1 MDAKAAALVSTIE
14 AQRARTARET
24 RGRRVRY
31 LFAAAV
37 LPLLFVAVPGSADA
51 TDCGKLNERPCT
63 VDKLRKSCDD
73 GLYENFKVNR
83 CLRLGRGQSPFFAGF
98 ASFSGRVAELSSVCK
113 TILHTLPP
121 VRTGVSLADTAIA
134 CRRGYE
140 IGFRCAAPRVFEVL
154 GENAQLAGR
163 LDAALNH
170 AECRTP
176 GSTTN
181 VAPFR
186 LLCAM
191 GKAVEQAAIRPALC
205 MAKVMTNGGFTKLA
219 EGDPKSL
226 EDMCG
231 VAGEVAFE
239 RAVQIALR
247 GHRGDTATVLKF
259 KRSLR
264 KIWRLT
270 TKAAEVER
278 LFQTMEREPACQGVL
293 Y

>member
-1 MDAKAAALVSTIE
+1 MAATVA
-14 AQRARTARET
+14 A
-24 RGRRVRY
+24 RGRRTRY
-31 LFAAAV
+31 FPAA
-37 LPLLFVAVPGSADA
+37 LLLICVAAPGGADA
-51 TDCGKLNERPCT
+51 AGCGKLNERPCT
-63 VDKLRKSCDD
+63 LDKLRKSCDD

-83 CLRLGRGQSPFFAGF
+83 CLKLGRGQSPFFAGF
-98 ASFSGRVAELSSVCK
+98 ASFSGRVAELSNVCRS
-113 TILHTLPP
+113 ILHTLPP

-140 IGFRCAAPRVFEVL
+140 IGFRCAAPRIFETL

-170 AECRTP
+170 AECRTS
-176 GSTTN
+176 GSAAN

-205 MAKVMTNGGFTKLA
+205 MAKVMTNGGFTELA
-219 EGDPKSL
+219 AGDPKSL

-239 RAVQIALR
+239 RAVRIALH
-247 GHRGDTATVLKF
+247 GHRGDSATVLKF
-259 KRSLR
+259 KRGLQ
-264 KIWRLT
+264 KIRRLS
-270 TKAAEVER
+270 TKAAKVER
-278 LFQTMEREPACQGVL
+278 LFQTMAREPACEGVL